1 MKDEMRLDFQRRLS
15 QCNKGEMIIIMY
27 DILFAYL
34 DEAKEE
40 HEKGNY
46 ENYKDAIKQGQK
58 TLDMLIGA
66 LDFRYELSK
75 ELHRLYVTS
84 KNLLA
89 KAIYQNRIDGI
100 HEAEEIMKRLYVG
113 FCEAAK
119 SDNSAPLMQ
128 NVQKVYA
135 GMTYGRSSLNEN
147 LMDNNNRGFLV

>member
-1 MKDEMRLDFQRRLS
+1 MKDEIRLDFQRRLS
-15 QCNKGEMIIIMY
+15 QCNKGEMIVIMY
-27 DILFAYL
+27 DILFAYME
-34 DEAKEE
+34 EAKDE
-40 HEKGNY
+40 HKNGNY
-46 ENYKDAIKQGQK
+46 EGYKDAIKQGQK
-58 TLDMLIGA
+58 TLDMLMGA
-66 LDFRYELSK
+66 LDFRYEISK

-100 HEAEEIMKRLYVG
+100 CEAEEIMKRLYVG

-119 SDNSAPLMQ
+119 SDNSGPLMQ